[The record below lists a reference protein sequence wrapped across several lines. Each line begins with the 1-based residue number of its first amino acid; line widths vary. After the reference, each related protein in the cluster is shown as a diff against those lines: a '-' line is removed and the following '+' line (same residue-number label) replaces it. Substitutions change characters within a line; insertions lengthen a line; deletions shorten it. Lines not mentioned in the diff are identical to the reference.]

1 MLDSLRPTATG
12 LDNLPAWSLR
22 LAALFLCGHV
32 ADVINVSLMTSTVPS
47 QWKQARIQPVLKVP
61 SPHQASDY
69 RPISVT
75 PVLTERIVVR
85 RYVYPALAPPP
96 PTLQFHDQFA
106 FRPTGSPHCG
116 HHLSDEYGHQPTYHR
131 TIRHRPLVRFFKSLR
146 YHTTLNSIA
155 EIRTTASFRP
165 CV

>member
-12 LDNLPAWSLR
+12 LDNLPAWFLR

-106 FRPTGSPHCG
+106 FRPTGSPTG
-116 HHLSDEYGHQPTYHR
+116 AIISLMNTVINLLTTEPYVGAIQDASNDIIQDGPKNR
-131 TIRHRPLVRFFKSLR
+131 TVF
-146 YHTTLNSIA
+146 
-155 EIRTTASFRP
+155 
-165 CV
+165 